1 LFCLYLVPLLYELL
15 KPNFFLLIR
24 QNGFGHH
31 SGGHAS
37 GESAFLAAPAV
48 LHGEDA
54 ASVGLLEKEGDMFD
68 FDGIILLVLFLYVAS
83 GFFWV

>member
-1 LFCLYLVPLLYELL
+1 LFCFNLVPLLYELL

-24 QNGFGHH
+24 QNGFRHH
-31 SGGHAS
+31 SGGQAS

-54 ASVGLLEKEGDMFD
+54 ASIGLFEEEGDMFD
-68 FDGIILLVLFLYVAS
+68 FDEVVLLV
-83 GFFWV
+83 